1 MNVHEDNTTAITAV
15 WAKKDQTM
23 KTLERNHGVV
33 LGWMHERVK
42 AGDYNSIHTRSGD
55 MSADLYTKA
64 FTQRLLWTKIEEV
77 GQYSYAGRN

>member
-1 MNVHEDNTTAITAV
+1 
-15 WAKKDQTM
+15 M

-42 AGDYNSIHTRSGD
+42 AGDYNLIHTRSED

-64 FTQRLLWTKIEEV
+64 FTQRPLWTRLRKLVNIYTPEEIEDGIQSSV
-77 GQYSYAGRN
+77 